1 MADIKDQLL
10 IEANYILRFI
20 TEIEEL
26 MDLISAYKVLLF
38 NLDKMARNVYGISD
52 GLFSKEGM
60 EKVGATNREAIA
72 NAVSQI
78 RLLASKVKIRYD
90 TLKVEKGFED
100 ISSEYNALFREE
112 IILPADLDNF
122 LEKLNKAYYKL
133 SEEVRKLRKELG
145 GS

>member
-1 MADIKDQLL
+1 MADIRDQIL
-10 IEANYILRFI
+10 IETNYILRFI
-20 TEIEEL
+20 LEIEEL
-26 MDLISAYKVLLF
+26 IHKISEYKVF
-38 NLDKMARNVYGISD
+38 VFGLDKMVRKVYNIQE

-60 EKVGATNREAIA
+60 EKVGTQNVEAMAYLIKE
-72 NAVSQI
+72 I
-78 RLLASKVKIRYD
+78 RILASSVKVRYD
-90 TLKVEKGFED
+90 TLRLEKGFDD
-100 ISSEYNALFREE
+100 ITEEFDNLFRWE